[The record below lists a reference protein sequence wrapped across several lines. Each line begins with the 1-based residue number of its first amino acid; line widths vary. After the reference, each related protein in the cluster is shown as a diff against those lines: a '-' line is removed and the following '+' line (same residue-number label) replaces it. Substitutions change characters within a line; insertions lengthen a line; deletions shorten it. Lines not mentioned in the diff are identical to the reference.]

1 MHYRRACYDL
11 KRKKGAT
18 KPQVTTLTTSS
29 EHNSNKNMEEKL
41 FLSAYVCVCAFY
53 FAAAAAA
60 GGIEDTVPRRT
71 YICAKPKTSSTHS
84 MQLAALFFPSFY
96 CKTSRSRKK
105 KKKFSPLFRVMF
117 SSPVFIW
124 FSFFCCFVMY
134 GWCCDETYLGRW
146 TLLHEAQEGYVPE
159 SPYFCGTAVFFLFG
173 FLLPRVIID
182 PVWLS
187 FLFFFFL
194 FNFLLAS
201 S

>member
-105 KKKFSPLFRVMF
+105 KKSFLLFFMLCLARPYLSGSLFSVVSSCTGGAVTKRIWEDEPCCTKRKKVTFQSLPIFAVLLFF
-117 SSPVFIW
+117 
-124 FSFFCCFVMY
+124 
-134 GWCCDETYLGRW
+134 
-146 TLLHEAQEGYVPE
+146 
-159 SPYFCGTAVFFLFG
+159 VFFSGSYYHEL
-173 FLLPRVIID
+173 
-182 PVWLS
+182 
-187 FLFFFFL
+187 
-194 FNFLLAS
+194 
-201 S
+201 